1 MNENYTQAANS
12 RCFGL
17 VDSTLEEIWADIG
30 RTPEDTEAALW
41 KRKLQRIAAQYVLSS
56 RFALMRILCER
67 AGGGETGFTAALEG
81 ETLTFPD
88 ITAQHAQNLTERE
101 LQDYERLLVDIAA
114 RQAETERARSR
125 ALIGRAL
132 TAGEGKNLLLTRDE
146 AFALGHTL
154 GFSLAEMQWFLLR
167 TLDTE
172 DGLRYHASG
181 DLIETFGFVTG
192 MGEKSVAALKARC
205 ARMLADIPKA
215 ECDGREGDWTRA
227 AGASLPQIAASWPVE
242 EREERFLAWMR
253 EQAPYLDR
261 PSRSALRI
269 YRNLA
274 VYAWHIA
281 AEEESAPIESDF
293 LPCIRELVSQPEEDE
308 RTVAALYVNGAISA
322 KKCRAVAGDMLY
334 LLWFTVGLCWL
345 WNSRPRPSEIYDRLA
360 DFIDAAE
367 ICLDAAMLPPF
378 YPPHLIEQSML
389 LSVVYAG
396 RTESDTAEIYEQ
408 LCSAVIERRKSKNRP

>member
-132 TAGEGKNLLLTRDE
+132 TA
-146 AFALGHTL
+146 
-154 GFSLAEMQWFLLR
+154 
-167 TLDTE
+167 
-172 DGLRYHASG
+172 
-181 DLIETFGFVTG
+181 
-192 MGEKSVAALKARC
+192 RC

-322 KKCRAVAGDMLY
+322 KKCRAVAGDILLDNLNRSFSDQTDKAKAYHVIAVRPDGQMTVSGGINASRTRVQDLLAGKAEVEKSDMLY

>member
-41 KRKLQRIAAQYVLSS
+41 KRKLRRIAAQYVLSS

-114 RQAETERARSR
+114 RQAETESARSR

-172 DGLRYHASG
+172 DGLRYHASC

-215 ECDGREGDWTRA
+215 EYDGREGDWTRRRA
-227 AGASLPQIAASWPVE
+227 
-242 EREERFLAWMR
+242 RR
-253 EQAPYLDR
+253 
-261 PSRSALRI
+261 
-269 YRNLA
+269 
-274 VYAWHIA
+274 
-281 AEEESAPIESDF
+281 
-293 LPCIRELVSQPEEDE
+293 
-308 RTVAALYVNGAISA
+308 
-322 KKCRAVAGDMLY
+322 CR
-334 LLWFTVGLCWL
+334 
-345 WNSRPRPSEIYDRLA
+345 R
-360 DFIDAAE
+360 
-367 ICLDAAMLPPF
+367 
-378 YPPHLIEQSML
+378 
-389 LSVVYAG
+389 
-396 RTESDTAEIYEQ
+396 
-408 LCSAVIERRKSKNRP
+408 

>member
-146 AFALGHTL
+146 AFALGHARVRVPREVPE
-154 GFSLAEMQWFLLR
+154 GHDRCLL
-167 TLDTE
+167 
-172 DGLRYHASG
+172 
-181 DLIETFGFVTG
+181 
-192 MGEKSVAALKARC
+192 
-205 ARMLADIPKA
+205 
-215 ECDGREGDWTRA
+215 
-227 AGASLPQIAASWPVE
+227 PV
-242 EREERFLAWMR
+242 R
-253 EQAPYLDR
+253 
-261 PSRSALRI
+261 
-269 YRNLA
+269 
-274 VYAWHIA
+274 
-281 AEEESAPIESDF
+281 
-293 LPCIRELVSQPEEDE
+293 
-308 RTVAALYVNGAISA
+308 G
-322 KKCRAVAGDMLY
+322 
-334 LLWFTVGLCWL
+334 
-345 WNSRPRPSEIYDRLA
+345 
-360 DFIDAAE
+360 
-367 ICLDAAMLPPF
+367 
-378 YPPHLIEQSML
+378 
-389 LSVVYAG
+389 
-396 RTESDTAEIYEQ
+396 
-408 LCSAVIERRKSKNRP
+408 